1 MTIHSQVRHK
11 HSFLSPVVPWRG
23 ITDGF
28 LTDLQNTCYTKQNAR
43 VVQNRTCHTKTRII
57 RNGICVTKNRTHVS
71 HRTHVKHRGFRLLLF
86 CFDYIVLQITNIYIC
101 FHMKKGIN
109 NSEKLQ
115 SEYDTTTIQRRIQ
128 WPEVGLTT
136 SNGRGRP
143 ECHLELILTYED
155 LTLGV
160 FK

>member
-11 HSFLSPVVPWRG
+11 HFFITSCSLTRPC

-57 RNGICVTKNRTHVS
+57 RNGICVTNNRTHVS

-115 SEYDTTTIQRRIQ
+115 SEYDT
-128 WPEVGLTT
+128 
-136 SNGRGRP
+136 
-143 ECHLELILTYED
+143 
-155 LTLGV
+155 
-160 FK
+160 